1 MKVRTKT
8 EVAQKAQKEVL
19 EFLLTSHPLDCPI
32 CDKGGECP
40 LQNLTLTHGPGNTRF
55 DYEDKQH
62 LPKHYPL
69 GELIYLDKERC
80 IQCGR
85 CVRFQDEIADDRVI
99 GFYQRGRSIQIETLS
114 EPGFDSKFSGN
125 TTDICPVGALTT
137 KDFRFRARPWETT
150 PVPSVCTHCAVGCN
164 ITLST
169 RRSAKGGGDW
179 EILRVM
185 PRQNEDVNEIWICDK
200 GRFGHHFASSKDRL
214 QKPFIR
220 KNGQLV
226 EATWGEALSLIAERI
241 KAANGN
247 VAGLMGDRVANEDAY
262 LFGKLFRDGAK
273 STRVSA
279 NPIAFGVD
287 LAQRYGVGVGTNLG
301 ALGKGDVVLIVAGD
315 VEETAPIYMLRLK
328 AAAQRGAKLIVA
340 NARPTKMDRYAASI
354 VRYAAGADAQT
365 VYALLNEANPGS
377 KVADQAKKFAS
388 KDASIQAAGKIIAEA
403 QNLIVMFGDERTAQD
418 NALAQACAN
427 LVVATGHIG
436 KANNGLLPLWAH
448 ANTQGVYDMLSATG
462 ATGGKLDGA
471 KVLYVV
477 AADPIGDGAA
487 LPKADFT
494 IVQELFLTATAKQAD
509 VVLPALSWAERD
521 GTLTNAERRV
531 QRFYKA
537 IPPQAQARADWEVFS
552 QVAERLGLNWK
563 YFTPETVME
572 EIAATVPAYAGLT
585 YAALAVTREEWPPVG
600 SNDLYFGGTAYD
612 NRGGIGAQAKSLVEL
627 DGQSSVNWIEPT
639 AQSGALKVRQ
649 LNRHGTLIDQ
659 SAVYQV
665 RLAEAESSAVKA

>member
-1 MKVRTKT
+1 G
-8 EVAQKAQKEVL
+8 
-19 EFLLTSHPLDCPI
+19 S
-32 CDKGGECP
+32 G
-40 LQNLTLTHGPGNTRF
+40 
-55 DYEDKQH
+55 
-62 LPKHYPL
+62 
-69 GELIYLDKERC
+69 
-80 IQCGR
+80 
-85 CVRFQDEIADDRVI
+85 I
-99 GFYQRGRSIQIETLS
+99 G
-114 EPGFDSKFSGN
+114 
-125 TTDICPVGALTT
+125 
-137 KDFRFRARPWETT
+137 
-150 PVPSVCTHCAVGCN
+150 
-164 ITLST
+164 
-169 RRSAKGGGDW
+169 
-179 EILRVM
+179 
-185 PRQNEDVNEIWICDK
+185 
-200 GRFGHHFASSKDRL
+200 
-214 QKPFIR
+214 
-220 KNGQLV
+220 
-226 EATWGEALSLIAERI
+226 
-241 KAANGN
+241 
-247 VAGLMGDRVANEDAY
+247 
-262 LFGKLFRDGAK
+262 
-273 STRVSA
+273 
-279 NPIAFGVD
+279 
-287 LAQRYGVGVGTNLG
+287 
-301 ALGKGDVVLIVAGD
+301 
-315 VEETAPIYMLRLK
+315 
-328 AAAQRGAKLIVA
+328 
-340 NARPTKMDRYAASI
+340 
-354 VRYAAGADAQT
+354 
-365 VYALLNEANPGS
+365 
-377 KVADQAKKFAS
+377 DQVKKFAS

-403 QNLIVMFGDERTAQD
+403 QNLIVMFGDERTVQD

-462 ATGGKLDGA
+462 ATGGKFDGA

-477 AADPIGDGAA
+477 AADPIGDGVA

-521 GTLTNAERRV
+521 GTLINAERRV

-627 DGQSSVNWIEPT
+627 DGQSVVKWIEPS
-639 AQSGALKVRQ
+639 AQSSALKVRQ